1 MKPLA
6 KLYLNRQRLY
16 EKACDDVDDT
26 LIDTGAVSIRI
37 KKKRKEKTENI
48 ARRNVLVERIYDS

>member
-26 LIDTGAVSIRI
+26 LTDTGAVSIRI
-37 KKKRKEKTENI
+37 KEKTKNI
-48 ARRNVLVERIYDS
+48 ARRNVLVKRIYDS